1 MLSRVSY
8 DLVRVGLRLAIQ
20 LWPVWLCWFAWSL
33 SADLWDALRDVT
45 AGGPPPLGPMLS
57 RLLLVLRPAGQ
68 LLGPIALLGLAVTL
82 HRGMLVSRAVPFA
95 GAAAVAIAT
104 VLTAWPEWQRLSP
117 YLATHSPLTVLGAL
131 NYDIRVALAVG
142 FGATLVG
149 VVLAT
154 SRQPLGA
161 QEKTGRTRATS
172 DNHGHA
178 DWLGMR
184 EARALFPGPD
194 PQFGGIVVGEAYR
207 VDQDRVAK
215 TAFDPADRRSWGKG
229 GTTPL
234 LVDPCRTGPTHA
246 LVVAGSGGYKT
257 TSVAVPTLLTWTGA
271 AVVLDPSREVAPMVT
286 RHREQGMGHQV
297 VTLDPA
303 QASKGGF
310 NALDWIDPASPLAES
325 HVEAVVNWM
334 SGEARGQVTSGAEF
348 FREGG
353 KGLIACLLGHLL
365 WDPTRPRSQK
375 TLRELRRLLV
385 TPEDEMR
392 GLLVDIH
399 ANSASTMARDL
410 AGTLKGLV
418 KETFSGVYANA
429 NKDTRWLSTPAYADL
444 VSGDSFPTERLTRGE
459 LTVFVQIPL
468 GVLKSTPALGRV
480 VVGAL
485 LNAAYEADGQVR
497 GRILFLLDEVAR
509 LGYMQVLEQA
519 RDAGRKYGIT
529 LLLLYQSLGQLAEQ
543 WGREGKQ
550 AWYDSTSWRLFAAV
564 QDPETARELSAMC
577 GEHGVVTTSRGD
589 SAGTQ
594 GRMTGGASASSGR
607 SENRSEIKRALIKP
621 DELLQDTRADEA
633 FVVVRGAKPLR
644 CGRAVWFRRPEW
656 AGLVDANRFHSGPSS
671 SPGTTGTNTVQRAA
685 E

>member
-1 MLSRVSY
+1 MFSRAGY
-8 DLVRVGLRLAIQ
+8 DLLRVALRLAIQ
-20 LWPVWLCWFAWSL
+20 LWPVWLFWWTWSL
-33 SADLWDALRDVT
+33 ASRLWDSFVLPN
-45 AGGPPPLGPMLS
+45 AGTVPGIGHGLATIA
-57 RLLLVLRPAGQ
+57 LVLRPTGA
-68 LLGPIALLGLAVTL
+68 LLGPAALLALAIALR
-82 HRGMLVSRAVPFA
+82 RGQLVGRTVPFA
-95 GAAAVAIAT
+95 AAGAVVLAT
-104 VLTAWPEWQRLSP
+104 LLTAWPEWQRLSP
-117 YLATHSPLTVLGAL
+117 YLAHHSVITVLGAVSD
-131 NYDIRVALAVG
+131 DIRIAVV
-142 FGATLVG
+142 FGLVVPVIG
-149 VVLAT
+149 LCFT
-154 SRQPLGA
+154 SGRRPIGNA
-161 QEKTGRTRATS
+161 QSAGRIRSGS

-178 DWLGMR
+178 DWLPMKDALR
-184 EARALFPGPD
+184 LFPGPD
-194 PQFGGIVVGEAYR
+194 PVFGGIVIGEAYR

-215 TAFDPADRRSWGKG
+215 LAFDPANRRSWGKG
-229 GTTPL
+229 GSAPL

-257 TSVAVPTLLTWTGA
+257 TSVAVPTLLGWTGS

-286 RHREQGMGHQV
+286 RFREQSIGHQV

-303 QASKGGF
+303 RAAEGGF
-310 NALDWIDPASPLAES
+310 NALDWINPTSPLAES
-325 HVEAVVNWM
+325 HVEAVVGWI
-334 SGEARGQVTSGAEF
+334 SGEARGQLTSGAEF
-348 FREGG
+348 FRESG
-353 KGLIACLLGHLL
+353 KGLIACLMAHIL
-365 WDPTRPRSQK
+365 WDPNRPPEEK
-375 TLRELRRLLV
+375 TLREVRRLLV

-392 GLLVDIH
+392 PLLAEVH
-399 ANSASTMARDL
+399 QASHSTMARDL

-429 NKDTRWLSTPAYADL
+429 NKDTRWLSVPAYAEL
-444 VSGDSFPTERLTRGE
+444 VSGSTFRTDQLTQGK

-485 LNAAYEADGQVR
+485 LNAAYEADGAVR

-509 LGYMQVLEQA
+509 LGYMQTLEQA

-564 QDPETARELSAMC
+564 QDPDTARELSGMC
-577 GEHGVVTTSRGD
+577 GEHGVVTTALGE

-594 GRMTGGASASSGR
+594 GRMTGTSVSSGW

-633 FVVVRGAKPLR
+633 FLLIRGAKPLR
-644 CGRAVWFRRPEW
+644 CGRAIWFRRPEW
-656 AGLVDANRFHSGPSS
+656 QSLVDPNRFH
-671 SPGTTGTNTVQRAA
+671 RATRSDPDRDA
-685 E
+685 AD

>member
-8 DLVRVGLRLAIQ
+8 DLIRVALRLAVQ
-20 LWPVWLCWFAWSL
+20 LWPVWLCWFAWCI
-33 SADLWDALRDVT
+33 SAQLWDALMQAA
-45 AGGPPPLGPMLS
+45 AGAGMPAPFGRVLS
-57 RLLLVLRPAGQ
+57 DILLFLQPSGQ
-68 LLGPIALLGLAVTL
+68 LLGPIALLGAGVAL
-82 HRGMLVSRAVPFA
+82 HRAQLVTRAVPFA

-117 YLATHSPLTVLGAL
+117 YLGSYSLLTVLGAL
-131 NYDIRVALAVG
+131 RYDIRAALAVG
-142 FGATLVG
+142 FGAALIG
-149 VVLAT
+149 VTLAT
-154 SRQPLGA
+154 SRRPIGRA
-161 QEKTGRTRATS
+161 AGPGRTRAAS
-172 DNHGHA
+172 DNFGHA

-194 PQFGGIVVGEAYR
+194 PVFGGIVVGEAYR

-215 TAFDPADRRSWGKG
+215 SAFDPADRRSWGKG
-229 GTTPL
+229 GTAPL
-234 LVDPCRTGPTHA
+234 LIDPCRTGPTHA

-271 AVVLDPSREVAPMVT
+271 AVVLDPSREVAPMVE
-286 RHREQGMGHQV
+286 RHRRQAMGHQV

-303 QASKGGF
+303 RAAEGGF

-325 HVEAVVNWM
+325 HVEAVVNWI

-348 FREGG
+348 FRESG
-353 KGLIACLLGHLL
+353 KGLIACLLAHLL
-365 WDPTRPRSQK
+365 WDRTLPAEQK
-375 TLRELRRLLV
+375 TLKALRRLLV

-392 GLLVDIH
+392 ALLTEVH
-399 ANSASTMARDL
+399 ASSASAMARDL

-429 NKDTRWLSTPAYADL
+429 NKDTRWLSTSAYAEL
-444 VSGDSFPTERLTRGE
+444 VSGSTFQTGKLTQGK

-480 VVGAL
+480 VVGSL
-485 LNAAYEADGQVR
+485 LNAAYESDGRVQ
-497 GRILFLLDEVAR
+497 GRVLFLLDEVAR

-564 QDPETARELSAMC
+564 QDPETARELSGMC
-577 GEHGVVTTSRGD
+577 GEHGVVTTSLGD

-594 GRMTGGASASSGR
+594 GRFTGGTSASSGR

-644 CGRAVWFRRPEW
+644 CGRAVWFRRAEW
-656 AGLVDANRFHSGPSS
+656 AGMVDANRFHPGANEAETLPS
-671 SPGTTGTNTVQRAA
+671 AA